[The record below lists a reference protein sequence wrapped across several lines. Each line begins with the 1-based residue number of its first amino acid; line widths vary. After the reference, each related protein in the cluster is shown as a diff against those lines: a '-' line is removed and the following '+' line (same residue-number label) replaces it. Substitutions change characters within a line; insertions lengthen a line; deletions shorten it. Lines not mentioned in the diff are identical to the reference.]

1 MPTYAETLREAA
13 QRLRTASVPN
23 DLLDAQSL
31 LAYALGQDRTYLIVH
46 YHDEVP
52 TEVLPPFWR
61 SLERRCAGEPLQYI
75 TGRQAFFGLDFEVNP
90 AVLIPRPETELIVEE
105 VLRLASAE
113 RSEGSAGQEL
123 PPLVIDLGTGSGC
136 LAIAIA
142 RELPQAR
149 VLAVDR
155 SAAALEVAVR
165 NGRRLEVMDRVQWI
179 VGDLLEPIDER
190 PLAWAIVSNPPYI
203 AVEEIAGLARE
214 VRDWEPRMALTDGGD
229 GLDFHRRLLRE
240 APSRLAAG
248 GYLLIEL
255 GYQQSAAVMAM
266 VDPSLWEAPRVL
278 PDLQGIARTLVLQR
292 HLGPKDTL

>member
-165 NGRRLEVMDRVQWI
+165 NGRRHEVMDHVQWI

-248 GYLLIEL
+248 GR
-255 GYQQSAAVMAM
+255 GGRQSPASCCATQPRRRQPSWPACTAVRH
-266 VDPSLWEAPRVL
+266 SLQVR
-278 PDLQGIARTLVLQR
+278 G
-292 HLGPKDTL
+292 